1 MGGRIPQD
9 FIDSLLDKTDIVQ
22 VIEQRVPLKRQG
34 REFTACC
41 PFHTEKTP
49 SFTVSPQKQFYHC
62 FGCGAHGS
70 ALGFLMEYENLSFVE
85 AIEALAESLGL
96 DVPREGGTRQRPQA
110 DHQPLYQALA
120 AAAKYYQHQ
129 LRTSPAAIEY
139 LKGRGLSGE
148 ISRDFRL
155 GFAPDNWDALQQ
167 ELSQRFPSS
176 LLLEAGLLSRNDN
189 GRIYDKFRNRIMFP
203 IVDQRGRIC
212 AFGGRVLDSGEPK
225 YLNSPETPVFNK
237 SSTLFGLYQARQAN
251 ARLDHY
257 IIVEGYMDVVAL
269 AQAGIHNAV
278 ATLGTATTAEHIR
291 MMLRGGVNQ
300 LVFCFDGDRAGR
312 KAAWRALERA
322 LPVIRDG
329 QTLRF
334 LFLPEKDDPDS
345 FVRREG
351 KAAFLEAVAQARTL
365 STYLLETL
373 KEKHNPATL
382 EGRANINLEASAL
395 LKTLAAPQLRRQLDN
410 ALADLTHT
418 RPASGNRGPK
428 PPSRHA
434 PRQRTVQMTP
444 MRVAIATLLQHPEMA
459 DRLEQDQLAR
469 IQTLPGGEL
478 LMDLATRAMADANPT
493 PAKLLE
499 RYRDTE
505 HERSLHQLILWAPP
519 GVETD
524 GWHSLFDDAL
534 RQLLAQA
541 NRQRL
546 NELLH
551 ASANRQL
558 NTDEKNELKTLLE
571 QER

>member
-9 FIDSLLDKTDIVQ
+9 FIDNLLEKTDIVQ

-41 PFHTEKTP
+41 PFHSEKTP

-62 FGCGAHGS
+62 FGCGVHGS

-96 DVPREGGTRQRPQA
+96 DVPREGGESHYPRE

-120 AAAKYYQHQ
+120 AAAQYYRQQ
-129 LRTSPAAIEY
+129 LRGSPRAIDY
-139 LKGRGLSGE
+139 LKHRGLSGE
-148 ISRDFRL
+148 ISRDFQL
-155 GFAPDNWDALQQ
+155 GYAPDRWDALLC
-167 ELSQRFPSS
+167 ELSQRFEPAT
-176 LLLEAGLLSRNDN
+176 LLKAGLLSQNDN
-189 GRIYDKFRNRIMFP
+189 GRTYDKFRNRILFP
-203 IVDQRGRIC
+203 IVDPRGRIC

-237 SSTLFGLYQARQAN
+237 SSTLFGLYQARKAD

-257 IIVEGYMDVVAL
+257 IVVEGYMDVVAL

-291 MMLRGGVNQ
+291 MMLRGGITQ

-312 KAAWRALERA
+312 KGAWRALERA

-351 KAAFLEAVAQARTL
+351 KEAFLESVAQARTL
-365 STYLLETL
+365 STYLIETL

-382 EGRANINLEASAL
+382 EGRANINLEADAL
-395 LKTLAAPQLRRQLDN
+395 LKTLSAPQLHRQLEN
-410 ALADLTHT
+410 TLADLTHT
-418 RPASGNRGPK
+418 RPAPAGRVSQRH
-428 PPSRHA
+428 SRPA
-434 PRQRTVQMTP
+434 PQQRTVQMTP
-444 MRVAIATLLQHPEMA
+444 MRVAIATLIQYPEMA
-459 DRLEQDQLAR
+459 DRLKEDDLVRVRA
-469 IQTLPGGEL
+469 LPGGEL
-478 LMDLATRAMADANPT
+478 LASLAEQILTDANPT
-493 PAKLLE
+493 PARLLE
-499 RYRDTE
+499 RYRETE
-505 HERSLHQLILWAPP
+505 HERALHQLILWAPP
-519 GVETD
+519 GSEND
-524 GWHSLFDDAL
+524 SWHSLFDDAL
-534 RQLLAQA
+534 HQLLAQT

-546 NELLH
+546 DELLH

-558 NTDEKNELKTLLE
+558 NAAEKDQLKALLKKE
-571 QER
+571 K